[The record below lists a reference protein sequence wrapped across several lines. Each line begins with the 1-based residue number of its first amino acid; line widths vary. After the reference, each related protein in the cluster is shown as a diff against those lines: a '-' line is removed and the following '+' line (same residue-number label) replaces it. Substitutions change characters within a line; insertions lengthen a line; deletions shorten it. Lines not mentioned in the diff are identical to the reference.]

1 MPRIKFEDYK
11 EACNNV
17 MDMAEET
24 VKEQYN
30 GGVAT
35 DLCGSLI
42 CEKYGICQGGFQR
55 SRRLNLDTHYVPTG
69 N

>member
-1 MPRIKFEDYK
+1 MPRIKFEGYK

-42 CEKYGICQGGFQR
+42 CEKYDICQGGFQ
-55 SRRLNLDTHYVPTG
+55 
-69 N
+69 

>member
-1 MPRIKFEDYK
+1 MPTIKFEDYK
-11 EACNNV
+11 EAVKEWMMEHVLSNEDDCNDV

-30 GGVAT
+30 DGVAT

-42 CEKYGICQGGFQR
+42 CEKYSIC
-55 SRRLNLDTHYVPTG
+55 
-69 N
+69 